1 MTEKNAKRGGSAK
14 LKATARHQLRLP
26 GFVAE
31 ESVGLGDMVTRA
43 TSYLGI
49 RPCSGCD
56 RRRAALNRWMSFNSG
71 RRG

>member
-1 MTEKNAKRGGSAK
+1 MKKNAKRSGSVKA
-14 LKATARHQLRLP
+14 KATARHQLRLP
-26 GFVAE
+26 GFLAE
-31 ESVGLGDMVTRA
+31 ESVGLGDVVART

-56 RRRAALNRWMSFNSG
+56 HRRAALNRWVSFNSR